1 MLKTGTPKALTKAFL
16 FSESIHPY
24 LFCTIDGSRGGDRVR
39 ESTKLEIRHYE
50 KFVVT
55 PGIILDHNDNSGV
68 ANDDNFGMS
77 ILGFQ

>member
-1 MLKTGTPKALTKAFL
+1 MVQGAATG
-16 FSESIHPY
+16 SESHWN
-24 LFCTIDGSRGGDRVR
+24 
-39 ESTKLEIRHYE
+39 TKLEIRHYE